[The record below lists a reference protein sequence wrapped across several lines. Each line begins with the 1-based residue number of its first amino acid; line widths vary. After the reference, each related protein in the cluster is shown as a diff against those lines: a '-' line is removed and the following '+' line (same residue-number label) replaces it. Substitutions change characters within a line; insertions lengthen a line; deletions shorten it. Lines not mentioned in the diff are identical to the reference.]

1 MRRGAIPGGG
11 LTASILA
18 GDWRRRLRPNDEIS
32 DGTQLDPIARRTHGV
47 SALAMRALTRRYGE
61 RTALT
66 ELTLRLETGQTLAVL
81 GPNGAGKTTLLRVL
95 ATLLR
100 PHEGELEV
108 LGHSLPADG
117 WLVRGRLGLL
127 AHEPMLYR
135 ELTVRENLRL
145 QAKLHGVAS
154 ARIEELLAAVA
165 LERRGDEPLRT
176 LSRGLV
182 QRAAVCRVL
191 LHEPELLLLDEPY
204 ANLDPAARAIVEPLI
219 GRSSGK
225 TRVIVSHDPQAAL
238 READLVLGL
247 SRGRAVFIAAPAEL
261 DDSALARLYE

>member
-1 MRRGAIPGGG
+1 M
-11 LTASILA
+11 A
-18 GDWRRRLRPNDEIS
+18 GDRRRRLRPNDEIY
-32 DGTQLDPIARRTHGV
+32 DRTQLDRFARRTHSV
-47 SALAMRALTRRYGE
+47 SAVALRALTRRYGE
-61 RTALT
+61 RTALA
-66 ELTLRLETGQTLAVL
+66 EVTLSLETGQTLAVL

-145 QAKLHGVAS
+145 QAKLHGVGAS
-154 ARIEELLAAVA
+154 RIEELLAAVA

-182 QRAAVCRVL
+182 QRAAVCRTL

-204 ANLDPAARAIVEPLI
+204 ANLDPAARQIVEPLI

-238 READLVLGL
+238 KEADLVLGL
-247 SRGRAVFIAAPAEL
+247 SRGRAVFIAPPAEL
-261 DDSALARLYE
+261 EDSEFAGLYE

>member
-1 MRRGAIPGGG
+1 VHQA
-11 LTASILA
+11 
-18 GDWRRRLRPNDEIS
+18 RRLRRSDEIS
-32 DGTQLDPIARRTHGV
+32 DGTQLEPLARRTHSV
-47 SALAMRALTRRYGE
+47 SAVALRALTRRYGE
-61 RTALT
+61 RTALF
-66 ELTLRLETGQTLAVL
+66 EVTLSLETGQTLAVL

-100 PHEGELEV
+100 PHDGELEV
-108 LGHSLPADG
+108 LGHRLPADG

-145 QAKLHGVAS
+145 QAKLHGVAP

-165 LERRGDEPLRT
+165 LERRGNEPLRT

-182 QRAAVCRVL
+182 QRAAVCRTL

-219 GRSSGK
+219 GRSSGA
-225 TRVIVSHDPQAAL
+225 TRVIVSHDPQAAVS
-238 READLVLGL
+238 EADLVLGL
-247 SRGRAVFIAAPAEL
+247 SRGRTVFLAAPAEL
-261 DDSALARLYE
+261 DDGALARLYE

>member
-1 MRRGAIPGGG
+1 M
-11 LTASILA
+11 LA
-18 GDWRRRLRPNDEIS
+18 GNWRARLRRSDEIS
-32 DGTQLDPIARRTHGV
+32 DGTQHDQIAQRTHSV
-47 SALAMRALTRRYGE
+47 SAVALRALTRRYGE

-66 ELTLRLETGQTLAVL
+66 GVTLNLETGQTLAVL

-100 PHEGELEV
+100 PHDGELEV
-108 LGHSLPADG
+108 LGHRLPADG
-117 WLVRGRLGLL
+117 WQVRGRLGLL

-145 QAKLHGVAS
+145 QAKLHGVAP
-154 ARIEELLAAVA
+154 ARIEELLAVVA

-182 QRAAVCRVL
+182 QRAAVCRTL

-204 ANLDPAARAIVEPLI
+204 ANLDPAARRIVEPLI
-219 GRSSGK
+219 GASSGK
-225 TRVIVSHDPQAAL
+225 TRVIVSHDPQAAVD
-238 READLVLGL
+238 EADLVLGL
-247 SRGRAVFIAAPAEL
+247 SRGRAVFIAAPADLE
-261 DDSALARLYE
+261 DGALARLYE